1 MHRQSASQRITGNFF
16 LTTCSYAIPRKAG
29 SHLAPARLVDQDF
42 SDPIIDEA
50 PGTLEDF
57 PVTPVEG
64 PYSYFVLYDTVTNS
78 TQGRLLGEAST
89 SVDWPVFDD
98 HLIDP
103 YVGDGFY
110 SQMLPQLDPFEFLT
124 QPSYPTRG
132 LGSAFQPIAP
142 APAVNAFVQPNTIA
156 PPSRAHAATRRR
168 TIEPRFQCNIDD
180 CTKVSFVCTKCM

>member
-1 MHRQSASQRITGNFF
+1 MG
-16 LTTCSYAIPRKAG
+16 YAGTYPQELRN
-29 SHLAPARLVDQDF
+29 
-42 SDPIIDEA
+42 PIIDETSGMQGYCHA
-50 PGTLEDF
+50 ASAGGSRGLF
-57 PVTPVEG
+57 G
-64 PYSYFVLYDTVTNS
+64 LYDLVTDGTP
-78 TQGRLLGEAST
+78 TQDRLHGEAST
-89 SVDWPVFDD
+89 SIDWAVFDD